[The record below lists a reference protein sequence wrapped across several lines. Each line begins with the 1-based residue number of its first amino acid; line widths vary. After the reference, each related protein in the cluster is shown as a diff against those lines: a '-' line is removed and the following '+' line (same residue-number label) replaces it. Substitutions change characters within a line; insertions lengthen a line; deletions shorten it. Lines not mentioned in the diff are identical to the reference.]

1 MNMHINEYIYM
12 SEYKYMYINIY
23 IYIYIYYTHTYIE
36 VACLS
41 ALLSLYFKEE
51 IK

>member
-23 IYIYIYYTHTYIE
+23 IYIYIYTYIYRGGLLE
-36 VACLS
+36 CA
-41 ALLSLYFKEE
+41 ALIIFQRGN
-51 IK
+51 